1 MTGQVQF
8 NLNFI
13 PAPLASGVDDV
24 LHIWSHSYRFAQPCP
39 RGLQLVSQLHYKI
52 SPELALWPCPEIL
65 HVLRFLVAVNTCM
78 QA

>member
-24 LHIWSHSYRFAQPCP
+24 LHIWRHSYRFAQPCP
-39 RGLQLVSQLHYKI
+39 RGLQLVSQLYYKV
-52 SPELALWPCPEIL
+52 SPESALWPSPGIL
-65 HVLRFLVAVNTCM
+65 NVLRFLVAVNTCM